1 VIVLATAALAA
12 PPDGLRPV
20 VGSADVGERFVRW
33 LGEQGLAPEHL
44 VCEPVWPEV
53 AQLCFRVWDQ
63 GKRRWVV
70 GRDLATW
77 GVDEPG
83 LRAAVT
89 PLAEAHLSAA
99 ELVPIGG
106 TAASYL
112 RLVDGDGWA
121 AAGLLRPDLLVQ
133 KLGGGPIRVAV
144 PAESVLV
151 AWKAQGEDVDR
162 IMAVGVRELF
172 DTTKNPVSP
181 KVETW
186 DGLKWEPFGEARPT
200 EPPKP

>member
-1 VIVLATAALAA
+1 MILLATAAWGAA
-12 PPDGLRPV
+12 PDGLRPV
-20 VGSADVGERFVRW
+20 VGSVDVGERFVRW

-70 GRDLATW
+70 GHDLGTW

-89 PLAEAHLSAA
+89 PLAEAHLKQA

-106 TAASYL
+106 MTTSYL

-121 AAGLLRPDLLVQ
+121 ASGLLRPDLLVAR
-133 KLGGGPIRVAV
+133 LGGGPIRVAV
-144 PAESVLV
+144 PADSVLIS
-151 AWKAQGEDVDR
+151 WKAQGEEVDR
-162 IMAVGVRELF
+162 IMAVGVRELY
-172 DTTKNPVSP
+172 DSARTGAVSP
-181 KVETW
+181 KVVTW
-186 DGLKWEPFGEARPT
+186 DGLKWESFGEARPT
-200 EPPKP
+200 EPAP